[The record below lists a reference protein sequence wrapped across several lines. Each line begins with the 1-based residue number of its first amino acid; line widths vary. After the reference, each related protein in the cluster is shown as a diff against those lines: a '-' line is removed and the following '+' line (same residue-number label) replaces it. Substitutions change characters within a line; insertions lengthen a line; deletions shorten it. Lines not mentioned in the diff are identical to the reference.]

1 MTTGINP
8 QGQRFIDAM
17 SSIQKRFNTAQQQ
30 IASGLKVSQPSDAP
44 DQLSPILQLHAQ
56 INQNQS
62 LESTLS
68 SAQTT
73 VNAAEQALSSSVDL
87 LQNASAIATQATGAS
102 QTADT
107 RAALAQNVEAL
118 LQQIVANSNTTVA
131 GKFVF
136 GGDQGQTQLYQLDL
150 AGPTGV
156 DRLAVAAN
164 TDLVQGPGG
173 VRIGASLTAN
183 DVFDHRN
190 PDDTVA
196 PDNVFSALNGL
207 RVALLNNDS
216 AGIDA
221 SISTLQTTSTY
232 MNDQLAFYGTAQNRI
247 DAAINSTQN
256 NTVQLQTELSS
267 RQDADETAAITELT
281 QAQTQLQAALAAQ
294 ARTPTTTLFD
304 VLPRA

>member
-17 SSIQKRFNTAQQQ
+17 SGIQARFNTAQQQ
-30 IASGLKVSQPSDAP
+30 ISSGLKVGQPSDAP

-73 VNAAEQALSSSVDL
+73 VNAAEQGLSSSVDL
-87 LQNASAIATQATGAS
+87 LQNALAVATQATGAS

-118 LQQIVANSNTTVA
+118 LQQVVANSNTTVA

-150 AGPTGV
+150 TAPTGV
-156 DRLAVAAN
+156 NRLAVATN

-183 DVFDHRN
+183 DIFDHRN

-196 PDNVFSALNGL
+196 PDNVFNALNSL

-216 AGIDA
+216 TGIDS
-221 SISTLQTTSTY
+221 SISALQTSSTY
-232 MNDQLAFYGTAQNRI
+232 LNNQLAFYGTAQNRI
-247 DAAINSTQN
+247 TAAITSAQN
-256 NTVQLQTELSS
+256 DTVQLQTELSS